1 MGMYTG
7 LRFKGIIKKQY
18 RREISIMFNKG
29 DWESCETPIL
39 KEFSKK
45 SRSSWIPFGS
55 SCDYMPDSWT
65 ENDDGFECNFD
76 ESSGWFS
83 FACALKRIRYN
94 NKEERKVL
102 QTVKVIGIL
111 IIILTLF
118 RRSIHIFIIH

>member
-45 SRSSWIPFGS
+45 SRSSYG
-55 SCDYMPDSWT
+55 
-65 ENDDGFECNFD
+65 
-76 ESSGWFS
+76 
-83 FACALKRIRYN
+83 RRRRY
-94 NKEERKVL
+94 
-102 QTVKVIGIL
+102 
-111 IIILTLF
+111 
-118 RRSIHIFIIH
+118 